1 MEMPEK
7 MQNFEKKLRKI
18 GENSQKTLFS
28 TLMNLHQ
35 VMLDDHIIKTLA
47 MRGSAFVKPFDV
59 EVRNWY
65 DQLMRVNRIFDEW
78 MRVQNKW
85 LYLLPILTSD
95 KDIPIELPDEQ
106 QLFIKV
112 NGIYCEYVNVS
123 IRPNQQ
129 IPLKFIIS
137 HIIIIIQL

>member
-1 MEMPEK
+1 
-7 MQNFEKKLRKI
+7 
-18 GENSQKTLFS
+18 
-28 TLMNLHQ
+28 
-35 VMLDDHIIKTLA
+35 MLDDHIIKTLA
-47 MRGSAFVKPFDV
+47 MRGSAFVKPFEV

-78 MRVQNKW
+78 MRVQTKW

-112 NGIYCEYVNVS
+112 NGIYCEYVNVIFS
-123 IRPNQQ
+123 FQ
-129 IPLKFIIS
+129 INEFD
-137 HIIIIIQL
+137 